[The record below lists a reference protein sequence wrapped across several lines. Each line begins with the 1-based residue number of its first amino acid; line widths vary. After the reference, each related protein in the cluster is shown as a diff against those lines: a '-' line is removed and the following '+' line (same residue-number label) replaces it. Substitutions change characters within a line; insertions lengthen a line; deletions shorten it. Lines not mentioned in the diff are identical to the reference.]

1 MTAMMFFQPLRGKGA
16 PTLVDQV
23 AQALQAAMESQL
35 LRPGMAVPSV
45 RQFARTHGLST
56 FTVAAAYGR
65 LVAQG
70 WLAARPGSAYRV
82 ASRAAARPAAA
93 DAPWRPP
100 KMGESWLLADV
111 FADHSIPIKSGCGWL
126 PSEWLNEAGLQ
137 QSLRQL
143 ARVPA
148 AQIAGYGHPY
158 GYAPLREHML
168 QVLAERGVT
177 AQPSQIVL
185 TQGATQALDI
195 VIRTL
200 FRAGDVVLVELPC
213 YANLLPCLRLAG
225 LEILGVPRSAEGL
238 CIDTLQRLAASRSV
252 KGLFV
257 NTVLH
262 NPTGAS
268 LSMANAFQVLQVAE
282 RHGFWVIEDD
292 VSRDLLPGIGP
303 MLLALAGTR
312 RVVHVSG
319 FSKSITPSVRV
330 GYIVAAQEL
339 ATAFVRTRMAMS
351 LTPAEMLER
360 MVYQV
365 LRQGRHQAHLARVRD
380 RLGEAHETLC
390 GLMDSHGF
398 EVFARPGA
406 GLFLW
411 ARPAGRWRERGAA
424 RLAEIA
430 LRDGIWLAPG
440 GYFDPAGADAGW
452 LRFNVAYSLDPLLWK
467 FMRRV
472 GAAA

>member
-1 MTAMMFFQPLRGKGA
+1 MMFFQPVREGRG

-23 AQALQAAMESQL
+23 VAALQAAMESQL

-45 RQFARTHGLST
+45 RQFARSHGLST
-56 FTVAAAYGR
+56 FTVAAAYSR

-82 ASRAAARPAAA
+82 AARNIARAPGAPAA
-93 DAPWRPP
+93 WHPP
-100 KMGESWLLADV
+100 KMSESWLLADV

-168 QVLAERGVT
+168 HVLAERGVSVE
-177 AQPSQIVL
+177 PGQILL

-195 VIRTL
+195 AARTL
-200 FRAGDVVLVELPC
+200 FRAGDIVLVELPC

-225 LEILGVPRSAEGL
+225 LEVLGVPRTADGL
-238 CIDTLQRLAASRSV
+238 CIETLERLAAMHPV

-262 NPTGAS
+262 NPTGTS
-268 LSMANAFQVLQVAE
+268 LSMANAFRILQVAE
-282 RHGFWVIEDD
+282 RHDFWVIEDD
-292 VSRDLLPGIGP
+292 VSRDLLPGVGP

-330 GYIVAAQEL
+330 GYIVAAAEL
-339 ATAFVRTRMAMS
+339 AAEFVRTRMAMS
-351 LTPAEMLER
+351 LTPAEMMER
-360 MVYQV
+360 TVYQV
-365 LRQGRHQAHLARVRD
+365 LRLGRHQAHLARVRD
-380 RLGEAHETLC
+380 RLREAHEELC
-390 GLMDSHGF
+390 GLMDQHGF

-411 ARPAGRWRERGAA
+411 ARPAGKWRERGAA
-424 RLAEIA
+424 ALAELA
-430 LRDGIWLAPG
+430 LKDGIWLAPG
-440 GYFDPAGADAGW
+440 SYFDPGQADAGW

-467 FMRRV
+467 FMRRA